1 VSFWYV
7 CLFVR
12 PSPTTATTAS
22 ASTTDTGA
30 SVTSASAYE
39 TYISLLSDDSDSE
52 EDTFSSVELRYVCLS
67 VSEALAVSV

>member
-1 VSFWYV
+1 VSVWYV

-12 PSPTTATTAS
+12 PSPTTATT
-22 ASTTDTGA
+22 A

-67 VSEALAVSV
+67 VSEAVAVSV